1 MRRLLLLGFVCLSI
15 ACGDDDV
22 PRDAEVTD
30 APTDATSDASDA
42 RTYVPE
48 PFEPT
53 EATRAY
59 CPMPTGDA
67 DAIEARITELL
78 AQMTPR
84 EKIACLHGASLSLI
98 DGAWRVAGV
107 DRLGIPGL
115 RMLDGPRGLSSMT
128 GKNATAFPVAM
139 MRGATFDPE
148 LERRVGAA
156 MARELKSVGADVLLA
171 PTINVLRHPRWGRA
185 QETYSE
191 DPHHMAEMAL
201 AFVQGVQ
208 SEGVLASAKHFA
220 ANSIED
226 TRHEVDV
233 RLDECTLREVY
244 LPAFRRLVVEGRV
257 ASVMTAY
264 NQVNGRWAD
273 QQDHLLR
280 TILKGEW
287 AFAGFVESDW
297 ILGTHG
303 DVESLRAGL
312 DIEMPAPT
320 NFRRLASA
328 LESGAIAEREID
340 ASVRRVLRAQ
350 LCFGL
355 DTRVRPMDDV
365 AARETEEHLAL
376 AREVAERGV
385 VLLKND
391 AVLPLDRASITRVA
405 VLGRVLDLDN
415 IGDTGSSN
423 VRASDVISAL
433 EGLRELAG
441 DVAIDVVES
450 LDAEGEAIVRAADAV
465 VIVTGLTHED
475 EGEATIGAGD
485 RESLALP
492 AEELATIREVTAIH
506 ARVIVV
512 LEGGASIVVREFVD
526 DIEGLLFAF
535 YPGAEGGRALA
546 RVLFGDEVPRGRL
559 PFSIPRDEAH
569 LPTFDNVSTTVE
581 YGRFHGYTHLA
592 REAHAAESP
601 FGFGLGYTRFELGDA
616 TLSATTID
624 AATIEDDDA
633 IELRVPVRNVGD
645 REGREVVQLYARVPG
660 EDVAFEL
667 RAFASVELTA
677 GTSAEAVLHLRAIDL
692 ATWDGSA
699 MTVRVGTYA
708 LQVGAHAEDA
718 AWVGELVV
726 R

>member
-1 MRRLLLLGFVCLSI
+1 MRRRFVGLGLASI
-15 ACGDDDV
+15 CVWFACGDDDA
-22 PRDAEVTD
+22 PRDSGLED
-30 APTDATSDASDA
+30 GSSDASDA
-42 RTYVPE
+42 ARDYVPE
-48 PFEPT
+48 PFAPT

-59 CPMPTGDA
+59 CPRPTEEA

-84 EKIACLHGASLSLI
+84 EKIACLHGASLAMI
-98 DGAWRVAGV
+98 EGTWRVAGV
-107 DRLGIPGL
+107 ERLGIPGL

-128 GKNATAFPVAM
+128 GKNGTAFPVAM

-148 LERRVGAA
+148 LERRVGAS

-233 RLDECTLREVY
+233 RLDERTLREVY
-244 LPAFRRLVVEGRV
+244 LPAFRRVVVEGRV

-264 NQVNGRWAD
+264 NQLNGRWAD

-312 DIEMPAPT
+312 DVEMPAPT

-328 LESGAIAEREID
+328 LDAGEIEEREID

-350 LCFGL
+350 LCYGL
-355 DTRVRPMDDV
+355 DARVRPIDDV
-365 AARETEEHLAL
+365 AARETEAHLAL

-391 AVLPLDRASITRVA
+391 AALPIDRASVSRIA
-405 VLGRVLDLDN
+405 VLGRVLTLDN
-415 IGDTGSSN
+415 VGDTGSSN
-423 VRASDVISAL
+423 VRASDVVSAL
-433 EGLRELAG
+433 EGIRELAG
-441 DVAIDVVES
+441 EVAIDVVEV
-450 LDAEGEAIVRAADAV
+450 LDDDGEATVRAADAV

-492 AEELATIREVTAIH
+492 AEELATIRAVAAIH
-506 ARVIVV
+506 PRVIVV
-512 LEGGASIVVREFVD
+512 LEGGASILVRDFADE
-526 DIEGLLFAF
+526 IEGLLFAF
-535 YPGAEGGRALA
+535 YPGSEGGRALA
-546 RVLFGDEVPRGRL
+546 RVLFGDVVPRGRL
-559 PFSIPRDEAH
+559 PFSIPRVGR
-569 LPTFDNVSTTVE
+569 TFPSSTTS
-581 YGRFHGYTHLA
+581 RPPSPTTASTATRTSRA
-592 REAHAAESP
+592 RASRRSIRSARA
-601 FGFGLGYTRFELGDA
+601 
-616 TLSATTID
+616 SATRASSSGRRCPPRPRSPRTERSSFACRYATSASARD
-624 AATIEDDDA
+624 ARWCSSTCARRETTWPTSCA
-633 IELRVPVRNVGD
+633 RSRRSSWLRARAARWCCGCARPNSPRGMGA
-645 REGREVVQLYARVPG
+645 RRPCAGARTRCGWEPTRRTRRGRESSWCGERAR
-660 EDVAFEL
+660 
-667 RAFASVELTA
+667 
-677 GTSAEAVLHLRAIDL
+677 
-692 ATWDGSA
+692 
-699 MTVRVGTYA
+699 
-708 LQVGAHAEDA
+708 
-718 AWVGELVV
+718 
-726 R
+726 